1 MLARASKRK
10 LRYHASLSKQI
21 NSSFQQ
27 LNLPWLCPAQLQWIA
42 RTSLA
47 TQAAAQDNPRA
58 RQSTSVA
65 TRHDTR
71 SLATATD
78 PHIPRPDSIPFL
90 TNFALSTTNQARA
103 VPSFSSIQT
112 WDNFRPL
119 VIHEQIAEP
128 PPRAKRLRGIG
139 GDATELFQ
147 NLHACIGVS
156 RWDRAAAIVRRL
168 ADMFHPNAPELLEA
182 HVVYLQALVYALC
195 RGSHDVSLKKIQ
207 KWFEVEIRR
216 NGIQPSPAIFAL
228 MCRASLN
235 SLDGKPRSRTVRR
248 YLHLAEEVGLL
259 HDTISSGE
267 FPLDEWQELGDIR
280 NDLFAPILPKD
291 ITEECDYVEL
301 DPSNEP
307 TPSKEYRLDDV
318 PRVPIRPVEQ
328 KGLGL
333 DTLKRSLMVINQP
346 TVLHQDKF
354 ESAFRQDKDYA
365 WNYARQEEMEE
376 NVVDA
381 AMERWRK
388 EHDQM
393 LKMGINTSLR
403 TKSMGALLWNWHTA
417 LLTEV
422 RRELE
427 DIKNA
432 FENEDQQRSDDRL
445 SYGPYFE
452 SVSAEKIAATTVV
465 TTLELL
471 VQQGISD
478 GVWFGKLAK
487 QIGARLVTEARG
499 KVDGRNPKTRRWSN
513 GTAQQRQQ
521 VLQRLYKGNTIFKEG
536 NELLKAST
544 ETDALRHKS
553 SEWPLAVKVQIGAL
567 LVARLLDVAKVD
579 VPEDTGRE
587 GTKVPESAF
596 KHEVKSW
603 KGRPMGVINAHPTLI
618 EKLMQEPPRYAV
630 GAHLPMIVQPKP
642 WTGFNEGGYLRYSTP
657 IMRLKGNDEVQEM
670 YAQAACEK
678 GDLQQ
683 VCAGLDVLGKTGW
696 RINQDVL
703 RVILDAW
710 NSGEA
715 IANIPAENPDIP
727 LPPEPDPSEGEKAR
741 AMWRMA
747 VQTLENEKMGYHSQR
762 CYFNLQLE
770 IAQAFSNE
778 VFYYPHNID
787 FRGRA
792 YPISPYFNHMGADH
806 TRGLLMFAKGKE
818 LGAVGLKWLK
828 IHLANVFGYDK
839 ASLQER
845 EDFATEHI
853 TDLYDSATNPLNGQK
868 WWLKADDPWQ
878 CLATC
883 FELKKAFDSPDPTK
897 YVSHLPVHQDG
908 TCNGLQHYA
917 ALGGDTFGAQQVN
930 LEPGDR
936 PADIYSGVANLVR
949 AAIDRDAE
957 EGNEIAKVL
966 RTKITRKVVKQ
977 TVMTNVYGVTFV
989 GARAQVQKQLDAI
1002 MRNRSECDIDNY
1014 QLAAYIAKKIFQAL
1028 ATMFQG
1034 AQAIQ
1039 FWLGECANRISTA
1052 ITAEQIAKIREQQG
1066 NAVATPDPKYK
1077 SKATKWSR
1085 PGRPSLKKDQVK
1097 SLFKSSVI
1105 WTTPLKL
1112 PVVQPYRNEKLHEIR
1127 TVLQS
1132 IKMRTPNPHDTVS
1145 RRKQLQGFPPNF
1157 IHSLDATHMLL
1168 SALKCDEIGL
1178 TFAAVHDSFW
1188 THASDVAVMNRVLRD
1203 AFVKM
1208 HGEDIVGRLA
1218 AEFAA
1223 RYGNAMYLAIVWS
1236 RSPTGMKIKAL
1247 RASRSSTKAHA
1258 ARKAGKQPLSL
1269 QERKKHQTQV
1279 HNKRVYLTQELMEEY
1294 ERHEMLKSKDPE
1306 VRAKAEKIVTPASI
1320 FLSSDSSDLALP
1332 SELSDAA
1339 LGAIPTEDASPDTDL
1354 FESAIGRDSLAA
1366 ASEADSNA
1374 EPRTKTREQ
1383 QIHVWVPLTF
1393 PEVPMRGDWDVS
1405 RLKESVYF
1413 FS

>member
-10 LRYHASLSKQI
+10 LRYHAPLSKQI
-21 NSSFQQ
+21 NSS
-27 LNLPWLCPAQLQWIA
+27 LNLPWLCPVQLQCIA

-47 TQAAAQDNPRA
+47 TQAVAQDNPRS
-58 RQSTSVA
+58 RHPPSVP

-90 TNFALSTTNQARA
+90 ASLPLSTSNQARV
-103 VPSFSSIQT
+103 VPTFSTIQP
-112 WDNFRPL
+112 WDDFKPL

-128 PPRAKRLRGIG
+128 PPRARRLRGIG
-139 GDATELFQ
+139 GDITELLQ
-147 NLHACIGVS
+147 NLHACLGVS

-168 ADMFHPNAPELLEA
+168 ADMFNPTAPELLEA
-182 HVVYLQALVYALC
+182 HTIYLRALIDALC
-195 RGSHDVSLKKIQ
+195 LDRHDVSLKKIQ
-207 KWFEVEIRR
+207 QWFEVEIRR
-216 NGIQPSPAIFAL
+216 NGIQPSSSIFAL

-248 YLHLAEEVGLL
+248 YLHLAEDADVL
-259 HDTISSGE
+259 HDTISSEE
-267 FPLDEWQELGDIR
+267 FPLDEWQELSEIR

-291 ITEECDYVEL
+291 IAEESDCAEL
-301 DPSNEP
+301 DPSKEFS
-307 TPSKEYRLDDV
+307 TSTEYRLDDV
-318 PRVPIRPVEQ
+318 PPTTIRPVDQ

-333 DTLKRSLMVINQP
+333 ETLKRSLTVVNQP
-346 TVLHQDKF
+346 DIFHHDKL
-354 ESAFRQDKDYA
+354 EPASEQEGDDA

-393 LKMGINTSLR
+393 LKMGINTSLQ
-403 TKSMGALLWNWHTA
+403 TKSMGALLWSWHTA
-417 LLTEV
+417 LIAEV
-422 RRELE
+422 RKEIE
-427 DIKNA
+427 EVKNA
-432 FENEDQQRSDDRL
+432 LDNEAQQRHDDRL

-452 SVSAEKIAATTVV
+452 SVNVEKIAATTVV

-478 GVWFGKLAK
+478 GIWFGKLAK
-487 QIGARLVTEARG
+487 QIGARLAAEAQG
-499 KVDGRNPKTRRWSN
+499 KIERRHMKTGRWSN
-513 GTAQQRQQ
+513 GTARQRQQ
-521 VLQRLYKGNTIFKEG
+521 VLQRLYKGNTTSK
-536 NELLKAST
+536 KAS
-544 ETDALRHKS
+544 ELPKAIADTDALRCKS

-567 LVARLLDVAKVD
+567 LVARLLDVAKIEVAKD
-579 VPEDTGRE
+579 AGSDIAKIQEP
-587 GTKVPESAF
+587 AF

-603 KGRPMGVINAHPTLI
+603 KGRPMGVINAHPALI

-630 GAHLPMIVQPKP
+630 GAHLPMIVPSKP

-683 VCAGLDVLGKTGW
+683 VFAGLDVLGKTGW
-696 RINQDVL
+696 RINRDVL
-703 RVILDAW
+703 QVILEAW

-715 IANIPAENPDIP
+715 IANIPPENPDLL
-727 LPPEPDPSEGEKAR
+727 LPPEPDASEGEKAR
-741 AMWRMA
+741 AIWRMA
-747 VQTLENEKMGYHSQR
+747 VQALENEKTGYHSQR

-853 TDLYDSATNPLNGQK
+853 ADIYDSATNPLSGQK
-868 WWLKADDPWQ
+868 WWLEADDPWQ

-883 FELKKAFDSPDPTK
+883 FELKKAFESPEPTQF
-897 YVSHLPVHQDG
+897 VSHLPIHQDG

-917 ALGGDTFGAQQVN
+917 ALGGDAFGAQQVN

-936 PADIYSGVANLVR
+936 PADIYSGVAGLVR

-957 EGNEIAKVL
+957 EGNETAKVL

-989 GARAQVQKQLDAI
+989 GARGQVHKQLDAI

-1014 QLAAYIAKKIFQAL
+1014 QLAAYIAKKIFGAL

-1066 NAVATPDPKYK
+1066 KAVAAPDQKYK
-1077 SKATKWSR
+1077 SKAAKWSR
-1085 PGRPSLKKDQVK
+1085 PGRPSLKRDQVK
-1097 SLFKSSVI
+1097 SFFKSSVI

-1112 PVVQPYRNEKLHEIR
+1112 PVVQPYRNEKLQEIR
-1127 TVLQS
+1127 TALQS
-1132 IKMRTPNPHDTVS
+1132 IKMRTPNPHDAVS
-1145 RRKQLQGFPPNF
+1145 KRKQLQGFPPNF

-1168 SALKCDEIGL
+1168 SALKCDEIAL

-1188 THASDVAVMNRVLRD
+1188 THAADVPVMNHVLRD

-1223 RYGNAMYLAIVWS
+1223 RYGNAMYLATVWS

-1247 RASRSSTKAHA
+1247 RASRSSTKAYA
-1258 ARKAGKQPLSL
+1258 ARKAGKEPLPL
-1269 QERKKHQTQV
+1269 QERRKHQTLV
-1279 HNKRVYLTQELMEEY
+1279 HNKKVYLTQELMEEY
-1294 ERHEMLKSKDPE
+1294 DRQEMLKSDHQD
-1306 VRAKAEKIVTPASI
+1306 VREKAEKMVTPASI
-1320 FLSSDSSDLALP
+1320 FMASDSSDLALP
-1332 SELSDAA
+1332 LELSEAA
-1339 LGAIPTEDASPDTDL
+1339 LGAVPAEDGSPEPDL
-1354 FESAIGRDSLAA
+1354 FESTIGRDSLTTAD
-1366 ASEADSNA
+1366 EGDSNV

-1383 QIHVWVPLTF
+1383 QILVWVPLTF
-1393 PEVPMRGDWDVS
+1393 PEVPKRGDWDVS
-1405 RLKESVYF
+1405 RLKDSVYF